1 VTRRKLPTERNKTGK
16 RLRFTPG
23 DIMRAIAGVEA
34 AGLQVYEVEITSAG
48 AVKIS
53 TERVLMPVQ
62 MKPSAKVWTRHF
74 RQRTRSRPSGSHIS
88 LGRGASDNGTLYD

>member
-1 VTRRKLPTERNKTGK
+1 
-16 RLRFTPG
+16 
-23 DIMRAIAGVEA
+23 MRAIAGVEA

-88 LGRGASDNGTLYD
+88 LGRGAIRQRHPLRLEAVRICGRQSGLVRS

>member
-53 TERVLMPVQ
+53 TERVLMPVHE
-62 MKPSAKVWTRHF
+62 AKRE
-74 RQRTRSRPSGSHIS
+74 S
-88 LGRGASDNGTLYD
+88 LDETLPTKNKKQA